1 MGFFSI
7 SIYFIYFTYFLIKRW
22 YKIIDEKVLKEM
34 KKNNIEEY
42 TILYIKELKKNI
54 IKGKK
59 LY

>member
-1 MGFFSI
+1 MGFFNFNI
-7 SIYFIYFTYFLIKRW
+7 FYIFYYFLIKRW

>member
-1 MGFFSI
+1 
-7 SIYFIYFTYFLIKRW
+7 LIKRW